1 MVAEAVGLAVVTTIG
16 ASLAEAAAAVGSGVA
31 STPPP
36 LGASFPATV
45 LGAALCSTTAPAC
58 ASVTSTAG
66 GAASSAARG
75 VSPSGDAAA
84 NAALGTATSF
94 CSAASAVPTTTAA
107 LLAAASIARD
117 AMWCTVTDDD
127 VDVDDGDLR
136 ARWLIVLIS
145 SPSARG
151 SVVAGCAACG
161 GASLLTAGATPTV
174 WAPASTATSAAASSA
189 ATPPAGAAA
198 TTWDPV

>member
-1 MVAEAVGLAVVTTIG
+1 MVAEAVGLAIVTTIG

-45 LGAALCSTTAPAC
+45 LGAACCSTTAPAC

-66 GAASSAARG
+66 GATSPAARG
-75 VSPSGDAAA
+75 VTPSGDTAAT
-84 NAALGTATSF
+84 AALGTATSF
-94 CSAASAVPTTTAA
+94 CSAASAVLTTTAA

-136 ARWLIVLIS
+136 ARGLLVLIS
-145 SPSARG
+145 PPSARG
-151 SVVAGCAACG
+151 SVVAGCVACG
-161 GASLLTAGATPTV
+161 GASLTARATPTA
-174 WAPASTATSAAASSA
+174 WAPASVATSVAASSA